1 MSTFALPLLGGSLQA
16 LVAQDGGLSEDV
28 VKRFGWDLVMGLK
41 HIHESEIILSDLT
54 PAKV

>member
-1 MSTFALPLLGGSLQA
+1 MSIFAPPLLGGSLQA

-28 VKRFGWDLVMGLK
+28 VKRFGWDLVKGLK
-41 HIHESEIILSDLT
+41 YIHESEIILSDLT